1 MAGLLGGILG
11 KLTGKQL
18 SIQEIMNI
26 DEGRKDRASEC
37 VVRLTKVYHV
47 LKEESIMDKLRSVFL
62 GRLYLRF
69 IT

>member
-37 VVRLTKVYHV
+37 VVRLT
-47 LKEESIMDKLRSVFL
+47 
-62 GRLYLRF
+62 
-69 IT
+69 

>member
-47 LKEESIMDKLRSVFL
+47 LKEESIMDKLRCVFFGMTVL
-62 GRLYLRF
+62 K
-69 IT
+69 I